1 MYQRMRDDILKQIK
15 AGEVSGMQFNERI
28 LDKYDI
34 ACELVAFK
42 ATRNTRK

>member
-1 MYQRMRDDILKQIK
+1 MAKNDERYIETDKGWR
-15 AGEVSGMQFNERI
+15 GVGGGQFKERI